1 MYLERIQI
9 QECMMQ
15 QDPIRRDGTRVA
27 YGQPVQES
35 VLATNKVLRSTYA
48 LLSMTL
54 LFSAAMA
61 GAAMALRLP
70 PFGFLITMV
79 GYFGLLFLTTK
90 MRNSAGG
97 IVCVFALTGFMGLT
111 LGPLLNMVMEN
122 TSNGGELILTALSS
136 TGLIFLALSAYT
148 LKSKRDFS
156 FLGSFLMVGIL
167 GVVGVMIIGAF
178 FVDLSAYQILIS
190 SVVVLLMAGMI
201 LFETSRIVN
210 GGETNYIMATVSL
223 YVAIYNMFLHLLLIF
238 GMGGD
243 D

>member
-1 MYLERIQI
+1 
-9 QECMMQ
+9 MMQ

-156 FLGSFLMVGIL
+156 FLGSFLMVGML
-167 GVVGVMIIGAF
+167 GVVGVMVIGAF

>member
-1 MYLERIQI
+1 
-9 QECMMQ
+9 MQ

-156 FLGSFLMVGIL
+156 FLGSFLMVGML
-167 GVVGVMIIGAF
+167 GVVGVMVIGAF